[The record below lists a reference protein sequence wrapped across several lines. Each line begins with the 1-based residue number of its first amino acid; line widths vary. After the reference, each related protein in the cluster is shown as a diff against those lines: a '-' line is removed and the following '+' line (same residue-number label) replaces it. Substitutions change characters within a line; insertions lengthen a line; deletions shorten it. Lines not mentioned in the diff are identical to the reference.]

1 MKPEPGTVCPP
12 LEVTPTRVQLFRF
25 SAVTWNS
32 HRIHYDQEHARAE
45 GFPDVVVQST
55 LHGEMFA
62 RTVLRWAG
70 PGAALRRVEWRN
82 RASAYAGTPLV
93 FAATVDA
100 VREAGDGHL
109 VELALTGTAADG
121 TVCATG
127 TVEVHVPS
135 S

>member
-1 MKPEPGTVCPP
+1 MELEPGEVCPP
-12 LEVTPTRVQLFRF
+12 LEFTPTRLRLFRF
-25 SAVTWNS
+25 SAVSWNS

-70 PGAALRRVEWRN
+70 PGAVLHRVEWRN
-82 RASAYAGTPLV
+82 RATAYADVPLTCSGT
-93 FAATVDA
+93 ASA
-100 VREAGDGHL
+100 VREADGGHV
-109 VELALTGTAADG
+109 VEVTLTETAPDG

-127 TVEVHVPS
+127 TAEVHIP
-135 S
+135 